1 MKSYLPFIIKTVA
14 VEKVH
19 RDRIVA
25 IHLWGE
31 KRLGV
36 ALKGGGAWERE
47 KGGGEWRRKGGEE
60 NDRINVFLIACER
73 SLGKRRPRSFPS
85 RS

>member
-36 ALKGGGAWERE
+36 ARKGGGAWERG
-47 KGGGEWRRKGGEE
+47 KGGGRERGRRGGGGE
-60 NDRINVFLIACER
+60 RTIA
-73 SLGKRRPRSFPS
+73 SMFS
-85 RS
+85 

>member
-47 KGGGEWRRKGGEE
+47 KGGGEWRRKGG
-60 NDRINVFLIACER
+60 
-73 SLGKRRPRSFPS
+73 GKRTIASMFS
-85 RS
+85 

>member
-1 MKSYLPFIIKTVA
+1 M
-14 VEKVH
+14 
-19 RDRIVA
+19 
-25 IHLWGE
+25 GE
-31 KRLGV
+31 
-36 ALKGGGAWERE
+36 
-47 KGGGEWRRKGGEE
+47 GEGRRKEAGKEGGGEE

>member
-36 ALKGGGAWERE
+36 A
-47 KGGGEWRRKGGEE
+47 RKGEGRGRGGREEGSGEGVGEE